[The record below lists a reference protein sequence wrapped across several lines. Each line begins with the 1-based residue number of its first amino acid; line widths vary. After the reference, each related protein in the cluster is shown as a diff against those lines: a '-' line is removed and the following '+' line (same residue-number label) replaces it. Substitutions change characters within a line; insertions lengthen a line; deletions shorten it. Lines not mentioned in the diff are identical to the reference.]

1 MKKLLLTIATA
12 ASFVGAS
19 AQGNIPNGGF
29 ETWTNAGT
37 YEDPAS
43 WTTFNVLSNS
53 LFGSNPV
60 SVFKE
65 TANPHSGSFA
75 ARMTSVGLTS
85 NPAPGDV
92 PDTVG
97 VMFTGAFN
105 FVSTSVDFGYVFTSR
120 PQDINWWSKYT
131 PAAGGDSGFVLVAL
145 THFNGTTTDT
155 VAWGGAVINTEANW
169 TQHTSTLYYNPLLP
183 ANTFPDTCIILCSAT
198 DDTYLRAGSTLWIDD
213 MSFSG
218 WVGLDETPAQR
229 EEVAVFPNPAT
240 ENVTFTVNNDNA
252 SRVQIY
258 DMTGRM
264 ISDEMFTGRRV
275 QLSTDEL
282 ASGMYTYTILDAN
295 DQTMN
300 RGKFTVK

>member
-19 AQGNIPNGGF
+19 AQGNIPNSGL
-29 ETWTNAGT
+29 ESWTNAGT

-43 WTTFNVLSNS
+43 WTTFNVLSGAI
-53 LFGSNPV
+53 FGSNPV

-75 ARMTSVGLTS
+75 ARITSVGLTS
-85 NPAPGDV
+85 NPAPGEV

-97 VMFTGAFN
+97 VIFTGGFN
-105 FVSTSVDFGYVFTSR
+105 FVSQNVDFGYAFTSR
-120 PQDINWWSKYT
+120 PQNFDWWSRYT
-131 PAAGGDSGFVLVAL
+131 PAAVGDSGFVIAVL
-145 THFNGTTTDT
+145 THWNGTSTDT
-155 VAWGGAVINTEANW
+155 VAWAGEIINTEASW
-169 TQHTSTLYYNPLLP
+169 TQHTSTFYYNP
-183 ANTFPDTCIILCSAT
+183 AVASNTFPDTCIILCSAT
-198 DDTYLRAGSTLWIDD
+198 DDVFLHAGSTLWVDD
-213 MSFSG
+213 LSFSG

-240 ENVTFTVNNDNA
+240 DNVTFTVNNDNA

-275 QLSTDEL
+275 QLSTEEL
-282 ASGMYTYTILDAN
+282 ASGMYTYTIVDAN
-295 DQTMN
+295 NETMN
-300 RGKFTVK
+300 RGKFSVK

>member
-1 MKKLLLTIATA
+1 MKKLLLTVASA
-12 ASFVGAS
+12 AMFVAVS
-19 AQGNIPNGGF
+19 AQGNIPNSGF

-43 WTTFNVLSNS
+43 WTTFNVLSNA

-65 TANPHSGSFA
+65 TTNPHSGSFA

-97 VMFTGAFN
+97 VIFTGAFN
-105 FVSTSVDFGYVFTSR
+105 FVQGNVDFGYAFTSR
-120 PQDINWWSKYT
+120 PQNFDWWSKYT
-131 PAAGGDSGFVLVAL
+131 PTAGGDSGFVICVL
-145 THFNGTTTDT
+145 THWNGSTTDT
-155 VAWGGAVINTEANW
+155 VAWAGSTINTEANW
-169 TQHTSTLYYNPLLP
+169 TQHSTTFYYNP
-183 ANTFPDTCIILCSAT
+183 AVSASTFPDTCIILCSAT
-198 DDTYLRAGSTLWIDD
+198 DDVYLRAGSTLWVDD

-282 ASGMYTYTILDAN
+282 ASGMYTYTIVDAN
-295 DQTMN
+295 NQTMN

>member
-1 MKKLLLTIATA
+1 MKKLLLTITATA
-12 ASFVGAS
+12 SIVAAS
-19 AQGNIPNGGF
+19 AQGNIPNSGF
-29 ETWTNAGT
+29 ESWTNAGT

-43 WTTFNVLSNS
+43 WTTFNVLSGAI
-53 LFGSNPV
+53 FGSNPV
-60 SVFKE
+60 SVYKD
-65 TANPHSGSFA
+65 TTPHSGNYA
-75 ARMTSVGLTS
+75 VRITSVGLTS
-85 NPAPGDV
+85 NPAPGDI

-97 VMFTGAFN
+97 VIFTGAFN
-105 FVSTSVDFGYVFTSR
+105 FITQDVDFGYLFTSR

-131 PAAGGDSGFVLVAL
+131 PAAGGDSGFVLCVL
-145 THFNGTTTDT
+145 TNWNGTSTDT
-155 VAWGGAVINTEANW
+155 IAWGGATINSEANW
-169 TQHTSTLYYNPLLP
+169 TQHSATLYYNPAVSP
-183 ANTFPDTCIILCSAT
+183 DSFPDTCIILCSAT
-198 DDTYLRAGSTLWIDD
+198 DDMYLRAGSTLWIDD

-240 ENVTFTVNNDNA
+240 DNVTFTVNNDNA

-275 QLSTDEL
+275 QLSTEEL
-282 ASGMYTYTILDAN
+282 ASGMYTYTIVDAKN
-295 DQTMN
+295 QTMN

>member
-1 MKKLLLTIATA
+1 MKKLLLTVASA
-12 ASFVGAS
+12 AMFVAVS
-19 AQGNIPNGGF
+19 AQGNIPNSGF

-43 WTTFNVLSNS
+43 WTTFNVLSGAI
-53 LFGSNPV
+53 FGGNPV

-65 TANPHSGSFA
+65 TTNPHSGLYA
-75 ARMTSVGLTS
+75 AKMTSVGLTS
-85 NPAPGDV
+85 NPAPGSV

-97 VMFTGAFN
+97 VIFTGAFN
-105 FVSTSVDFGYVFTSR
+105 FIQSNVDFGYAFTSR
-120 PQDINWWSKYT
+120 PQNFDWWSKYT
-131 PAAGGDSGFVLVAL
+131 PTAGGDSGFVLCIL
-145 THFNGTTTDT
+145 THWNGTSTDT
-155 VAWGGAVINTEANW
+155 VAWAGSTINTEANW
-169 TQHTSTLYYNPLLP
+169 TQHSTALYYNP
-183 ANTFPDTCIILCSAT
+183 AVSASTFPDTCIILCSAT
-198 DDTYLRAGSTLWIDD
+198 DDVNLRAGSTLWIDD

-240 ENVTFTVNNDNA
+240 DNVTFTVNNDNA

-275 QLSTDEL
+275 QLSTEEL
-282 ASGMYTYTILDAN
+282 PSGMYTYTIVDAN
-295 DQTMN
+295 NETMN

>member
-19 AQGNIPNGGF
+19 AQGNIPNSGL
-29 ETWTNAGT
+29 ESWTNAGT

-43 WTTFNVLSNS
+43 WTTFNVLSGAI
-53 LFGSNPV
+53 FGSNPV

-75 ARMTSVGLTS
+75 ARITSVGLTS
-85 NPAPGDV
+85 NPAPGEV

-105 FVSTSVDFGYVFTSR
+105 FVSQNVDFGYAFTSR
-120 PQDINWWSKYT
+120 PQNFDWWSRYT
-131 PAAGGDSGFVLVAL
+131 PAAVGDSGFVIAVL
-145 THFNGTTTDT
+145 THWNGTSTDT
-155 VAWGGAVINTEANW
+155 VAWAGEVISTEASW
-169 TQHTSTLYYNPLLP
+169 TQHTSTFYYNP
-183 ANTFPDTCIILCSAT
+183 AVASNTFPDTCIILCSAT
-198 DDTYLRAGSTLWIDD
+198 DDIFLHAGSTLWVDD

-275 QLSTDEL
+275 QMSTNEL